1 MPVAQRNEYKRQIR
15 KAYVKI
21 TASEVHPNPML
32 KRCSVWGCGNPTQ
45 AHKGKGLSQK
55 LCATHVRHQA
65 RHGSP
70 HRNSYRA
77 ADMKPY
83 LMSTAQWLRT
93 NKGLPFLQRIL
104 ASYQAL
110 LDGAGPCGRDQ
121 WASSMH
127 RKSAKVKVKAALA
140 RLRERGVS
148 PNRLLIITL
157 STWSICEDDISMRAL
172 PEFRIVQI
180 SKQAGRLASRVIPKG
195 SEAKGFDDRAN
206 KGYLKFG
213 WQSFPTVSGPIL
225 RELGKAIDDIGSHL
239 ADQAVPAILTIKRT
253 RFGQHPSRQPASS
266 SNLLVAS

>member
-15 KAYVKI
+15 KAFVST
-21 TASEVHPNPML
+21 TASEPHPNPML
-32 KRCSVWGCGNPTQ
+32 KRCSVWGCGESTQ

-55 LCATHVRHQA
+55 LCGKHVRQNA

-70 HRNSYRA
+70 HRPSYRA
-77 ADMKPY
+77 SDIKPY
-83 LMSTAQWLRT
+83 RMATAQWLRE
-93 NKGLPFLQRIL
+93 NKASPFLQKII

-127 RKSAKVKVKAALA
+127 RKSAKVKAKAALA
-140 RLRERGVS
+140 RLRERGVN

-157 STWSICEDDISMRAL
+157 ATWCICEDDISMRAL

-180 SKQAGRLASRVIPKG
+180 AKQAGRLASRVIPKG
-195 SEAKGFDDRAN
+195 SEAKGFEDRAN
-206 KGYLKFG
+206 KGYIGFG

-266 SNLLVAS
+266 ANLRVVS